1 MLMRIG
7 LTLLLCTTMVI
18 GAALRPSYAQPTPV
32 IVMVGESTTH
42 GDTWRDKLS
51 AVRAVASPINAAI
64 TLEWTLGQIDYPC
77 QYAGLPVRNW
87 AISASNTEHWFVDA
101 TPYCHFPG
109 IWPTLPLEYYACNHG
124 LPFARAVL
132 PLAAERGEQVVAL
145 LVNAQGTNDA
155 HNHSADPNGYNPH
168 ATALRIAGWR
178 TIMGSVPVF
187 ISPPFNRADTSLSGP
202 VSSGA
207 TTARQL
213 EAYVSAV
220 RRIELRLGVLNGPDW
235 GVVLPHPTFQPDG
248 FHFQDG
254 FYAAAGTFWLDKLCP
269 AP

>member
-1 MLMRIG
+1 M
-7 LTLLLCTTMVI
+7 
-18 GAALRPSYAQPTPV
+18 
-32 IVMVGESTTH
+32 
-42 GDTWRDKLS
+42 
-51 AVRAVASPINAAI
+51 
-64 TLEWTLGQIDYPC
+64 
-77 QYAGLPVRNW
+77 
-87 AISASNTEHWFVDA
+87 DA

-132 PLAAERGEQVVAL
+132 PLAAERDEQVVAL

-235 GVVLPHPTFQPDG
+235 GVVLRHPTFQPDG